1 MNATCRPQSWAAALA
16 ATLLS
21 CALGAAAEP
30 EAPAAAPRTAA
41 DAEIAADDAAGESA
55 DPFEPRYLIESIEVR
70 GNERTSTQ
78 LILSYLDFEA
88 GDLLEQ
94 ELVELARFRLLAL
107 GYFKDV
113 RTRLERGSERGQVR
127 LVVQVDERWTYL
139 IVDDLFLGWTETN
152 PFWGGFGVSDINFLG
167 QGMVLSLAWVASDD
181 QGGGRLGLFWPSILG
196 SSYSAGVTAFGLKGR
211 EHALAGRI
219 SPPAAGVVGCDF
231 DQDRILDYW
240 RAGALVNFGLR
251 LGRRSRLAF
260 EIRGEHIHADVDER
274 IAADGAKC
282 RNDPFLDYVRNG
294 DSTLVSL
301 RAQFE
306 RDSRDDFFLPT
317 KGMHLII
324 SVELA
329 SKVLL
334 GSDYEYSK
342 YMLQYE
348 HSFNFYLDHVWRI
361 TLVGGLLQ
369 DVGSRGSPFFE
380 RFFIGD
386 YARFQIDKT
395 SLPRNL
401 ELNFSNATDYGDLL
415 GSVEL
420 EYDVPLWTGGSFFY
434 RGYVFAALNFSVVT
448 KASFLASDQEWSG
461 RTKRPLT
468 FDLGLKLETPIG
480 LLTFSAGYLTDLIV
494 D

>member
-1 MNATCRPQSWAAALA
+1 MNATRSPQSWAVVLAAALL
-16 ATLLS
+16 T
-21 CALGAAAEP
+21 CAPGAAAEP
-30 EAPAAAPRTAA
+30 QPPAA
-41 DAEIAADDAAGESA
+41 DAAAGDAGELA

-70 GNERTSTQ
+70 GNERTDTQ

-94 ELVELARFRLLAL
+94 EAVELSRFRLLAL
-107 GYFKDV
+107 GYFKEV
-113 RTRLERGSERGQVR
+113 RMKLERGSERGRVK
-127 LVVQVDERWTYL
+127 LVVEVEERWTHV
-139 IVDDLFLGWTETN
+139 IVDDIFLGWTETN

-167 QGMVLSLAWVASDD
+167 QGMVLSLSWVASDD
-181 QGGGRLGLFWPSILG
+181 QGGGRLGLFWPSIVG
-196 SSYSAGVTAFGLKGR
+196 TSFSAGLTGFGVKGR
-211 EHALAGRI
+211 EHALASRI
-219 SPPAAGVVGCDF
+219 SSPAAGVVGCDF
-231 DQDRILDYW
+231 EQDRILSYW

-260 EIRGEHIHADVDER
+260 EIRGEHVHADVDER
-274 IAADGAKC
+274 IAADGDKC
-282 RNDPFLDYVRNG
+282 KNDPFLDYVRNG

-317 KGMHLII
+317 KGMHLIF

-468 FDLGLKLETPIG
+468 FDLGLKFETPIG